1 MKNSPEV
8 CRTLVVVTGPTAS
21 GKTDLAISIARH
33 FACDI
38 ISADSRQI
46 YRDIPI
52 GTAAP
57 SLEERR
63 RAVHHFVGFLG
74 LEEYYS
80 AARFESDVMALLPSM
95 WEKSSV
101 AVMCGGSMMY
111 VDAVVRGIDDMP
123 TVDDSTRAYVA
134 ALYRD
139 HGLDGICAQLEIVDP
154 HYYARVDRRN
164 PRRLLH
170 ALEVSLQA
178 GRPYSSFCTG
188 EARQRDFRVVKLA
201 IDYPREQLFGRI
213 NSRVERMMDTGFVEE
228 ARAAFAVA
236 GNSNSLNTVGYKEL
250 KKYIDAEWDLATAV
264 ARIAKNTRVYAKKQL
279 TWLRRDPDVH
289 WLDPSADLLTQALAV
304 IKKIS
309 DCD

>member
-46 YRDIPI
+46 YCDIPI

-57 SLEERR
+57 SPGERR

-123 TVDDSTRAYVA
+123 AVDDSTRAYVA

-213 NSRVERMMDTGFVEE
+213 NSRVERMMDAGFVEE

-236 GNSNSLNTVGYKEL
+236 GNANSLNTVGYKEL
-250 KKYIDAEWDLATAV
+250 KKYIDGEWDLATAV

-279 TWLRRDPDVH
+279 TWLRRDNDVH
-289 WLDPSADLLTQALAV
+289 WLDPSADLFPQALAV

>member
-57 SLEERR
+57 SPEERR

-95 WEKSSV
+95 WEKSAV

-139 HGLDGICAQLEIVDP
+139 HGLDGICAQLEIVDS

-213 NSRVERMMDTGFVEE
+213 NSRVERMMDAGFVEE

-236 GNSNSLNTVGYKEL
+236 GNANSLNTVGYKEL
-250 KKYIDAEWDLATAV
+250 KKYIDGEWDLATAV

-279 TWLRRDPDVH
+279 TWLRRDNDVH
-289 WLDPSADLLTQALAV
+289 WLDPSADLFPQALAV

>member
-57 SLEERR
+57 SPGERR

-95 WEKSSV
+95 WEKSAV

-139 HGLDGICAQLEIVDP
+139 HGLDGICAQLEIVDS

-213 NSRVERMMDTGFVEE
+213 NSRVERMMDAGFVEE

-236 GNSNSLNTVGYKEL
+236 GNANSLNTVGYKEL
-250 KKYIDAEWDLATAV
+250 KKYIDGEWDLATAV

-279 TWLRRDPDVH
+279 TWLRRDNDVH
-289 WLDPSADLLTQALAV
+289 WLDPSADLFPQALAV